1 MHPNVEDNFPTYRN
15 SVRCFEI
22 GHFTNLGCL
31 RLVEH
36 LSTAEGLAGLVG
48 LVKPAHTCPIMHLL
62 LRNSA
67 KREVRRSSTKFGGK
81 EKRNMLN
88 PLSLVVAEENDMVH
102 HHVSNLQQKLGKFEK
117 LKRF

>member
-1 MHPNVEDNFPTYRN
+1 
-15 SVRCFEI
+15 
-22 GHFTNLGCL
+22 
-31 RLVEH
+31 
-36 LSTAEGLAGLVG
+36 
-48 LVKPAHTCPIMHLL
+48 MHLL

-102 HHVSNLQQKLGKFEK
+102 HHVSNLQQKLGNFEN
-117 LKRF
+117 LKSF